1 MTLVRILHR
10 TTCILGASQVVLVAK
25 NLPANTGDIRDVIRS
40 LDQEDSLEEGMVTHF
55 SALAW
60 RNSIDRE
67 A

>member
-1 MTLVRILHR
+1 MI
-10 TTCILGASQVVLVAK
+10 VAK

-60 RNSIDRE
+60 GNPIDRE
-67 A
+67 AWQATVHKVAESDTIEAT